1 MLYNTLPLLH
11 LSQHRPRL
19 YLILYIQGLNISV
32 FVSEANNME
41 TSERNGLH
49 EAVTRYNPKN
59 ERRVNNLSAIQL
71 LSTMRIYHY
80 ILAITILLLSF
91 TCPGRSADMVH
102 ENIDFEHITVT
113 DGLPNNGVACMI
125 QDHEGY
131 LWFGTKRGLCR
142 YNGYDFKTYTSQLN
156 DTTSLRYHQ
165 ISALLEG
172 SEGTIWIGTWAG
184 GLHKYNRKKDN
195 FIRINLNS
203 QNDIDENISTLFE
216 DSKGGV
222 WIASQSKL
230 FLLKKDQ
237 NESFEEIFHQ
247 DGINS
252 ISNVSSIYED
262 NFGTIFIASDN
273 PITLEAYNPEL
284 NTTEAIH
291 FTSSSGMMP
300 DNINQIFPYDDKNLW
315 LASDNGL
322 FNYNKETK
330 RINLVRQNNSP
341 KMGIP
346 LYFILK
352 TKDDNLW
359 MGGDKLYV
367 YNKTAKQ
374 FKQFAHEAG
383 NPKSISGNILTCGFQ
398 DNQKNI
404 WIGSF
409 SQGLNVIYHKTKH
422 FNRNYKLAEKLE
434 NASKNITAIYKNKE
448 GYLFLGTFDKK
459 GLLIVN
465 DKNEFVQSNGEF
477 SGLNHL
483 KEKVVRT
490 INADKDGIIWIG
502 SEDNLLTRFD
512 FQNKQSK
519 TYQIPG
525 SVENIESQITG
536 ILTDTYSR
544 IWVANPTGVFLFD
557 PTAGTFSKL
566 LSDSNTQNIEEDSR
580 GNIWCANYNTN
591 LCRINKDLSISYF
604 KSNGKN
610 TNLPNDKFVCVF
622 KDSKDRMWVGTEF
635 NGLFLYLP
643 DSSNFQQF
651 TVEDGLP
658 SNDICSIEEDSK
670 GRLWIGTNNGL
681 SRFSY
686 SLSDFSNYFRS
697 DGMNADEF
705 HYNSSYA
712 TKSGELYFGCTDGI
726 VFFDPD
732 DIRGDYLTFPIKI
745 EGMKVNYGEVDKD
758 LRGTPISEAL
768 RLSLPIKLKYDQNT
782 ISFDYSTI
790 NYSASKKSNFAYLLA
805 GLNDDFNY
813 VQNQR
818 QVTYAN
824 LKPGKYIFKVIASNN
839 DNIWDRKGVEIAFAI
854 KNPPWL
860 SWWAF
865 LIYGLILILVFHGL
879 RLQVRHEEKMK
890 AAIRLERIEKNQQ
903 YELTQMK
910 LRFFT
915 NISHEFKT
923 PLTLII
929 GPLEQ
934 IIADLHGNSGLKT
947 KLTNISANS
956 KRLLELIN
964 QLIDFRKIEQDV
976 LPLKKTRN
984 NLVETIQKVMAAF
997 NPVAIK
1003 NEILFSLDTDF
1014 ETLSFNYDQDKMEK
1028 ILTNI
1033 LSNAF
1038 KYTSRGGSI
1047 SIRIWDSH
1055 ESTVKITL
1063 MDTGSG
1069 IAPEKIKRIFEIFG
1083 SDNNNANSLEMQS
1096 SGIGLAYSKKLVEL
1110 HGGSMEIEST
1120 PNKGTT
1126 LTIEIPYDR
1135 TLTKTTTDNNIIELN
1150 TKVKASADD
1159 PFETSLPDGE
1169 NAVGLTSAP
1178 NILVVEDDEELRKYI
1193 VSTLMDRYQID
1204 EAEDGEKGYELA
1216 QKNDYD
1222 LIVSDIMMPNMSGTQ
1237 LCAKLKSS
1245 IKTSHIFVI
1254 LLTAK
1259 SDISSKLQGYETGAD
1274 SYITKPFLPQQLIQV
1289 IKNLLNTKQHIKSF
1303 YSSAEEKNQEPLGI
1317 HPRDK
1322 QFIADAIALI
1332 EKNMDEEKFGVES
1345 LGKELG
1351 LSRTHL
1357 FRKFKSLTGS
1367 APNDFIRQIRLK
1379 KAARLIQES
1388 KHSISEIAYM
1398 VGFKTPANFS
1408 TSFKAFYGR
1417 SPKEYQRK

>member
-1 MLYNTLPLLH
+1 
-11 LSQHRPRL
+11 
-19 YLILYIQGLNISV
+19 
-32 FVSEANNME
+32 
-41 TSERNGLH
+41 
-49 EAVTRYNPKN
+49 
-59 ERRVNNLSAIQL
+59 
-71 LSTMRIYHY
+71 MRIYHY
-80 ILAITILLLSF
+80 ILVITILLLSS
-91 TCPGRSADMVH
+91 TWQGRSADMIH

-113 DGLPNNGVACMI
+113 DGLPNNSVACMI

-165 ISALLEG
+165 ISALLE
-172 SEGTIWIGTWAG
+172 SSDGTIWIGTWAG
-184 GLHKYNRKKDN
+184 GLHKYNRDRDN

-237 NESFEEIFHQ
+237 NESFNEIFHQ

-273 PITLEAYNPEL
+273 ATPLEAYNPEL
-284 NTTEAIH
+284 NTTVAFNI
-291 FTSSSGMMP
+291 TSASGIMP
-300 DNINQIFPYDDKNLW
+300 DNINQIFPYDEKNLW

-330 RINLVRQNNSP
+330 RINIVRQNNSP

-566 LSDSNTQNIEEDSR
+566 LSDANTQNIEEDSR
-580 GNIWCANYNTN
+580 GNIWCANYNTD

-604 KSNGKN
+604 KSNEKN
-610 TNLPNDKFVCVF
+610 TNLANDKFVCVF

-758 LRGTPISEAL
+758 LKGTPINEAL

-879 RLQVRHEEKMK
+879 RVQVRHEEKMK
-890 AAIRLERIEKNQQ
+890 AAVKMERVEKNQQ
-903 YELTQMK
+903 RELTQMK

-947 KLTNISANS
+947 KLVNISANS

-964 QLIDFRKIEQDV
+964 QLIDFRRIEQDA

-984 NLVETIQKVMAAF
+984 NLIETTQKVMAAF
-997 NPVAIK
+997 NPTAIK
-1003 NEILFSLDTDF
+1003 NEILFSFDSDF
-1014 ETLSFNYDQDKMEK
+1014 EILPFNYDQDKMEK
-1028 ILTNI
+1028 ILTNL

-1038 KYTSRGGSI
+1038 KHTSRGGSI
-1047 SIRIWDSH
+1047 YIRIWNSD
-1055 ESTVKITL
+1055 ESKVNITL
-1063 MDTGSG
+1063 SDTGSG
-1069 IAPEKIKRIFEIFG
+1069 IAPEKIQGIFEEF
-1083 SDNNNANSLEMQS
+1083 NNNSNGANYLEMQS

-1110 HGGSMEIEST
+1110 HNGSLEIESI
-1120 PNKGTT
+1120 PNKGTRI
-1126 LTIEIPYDR
+1126 TIEVPYDR
-1135 TLTKTTTDNNIIELN
+1135 TLIQSANDNEISIQNAAINPLTNALPKGFTGESETK
-1150 TKVKASADD
+1150 
-1159 PFETSLPDGE
+1159 
-1169 NAVGLTSAP
+1169 GLVDLSSAP
-1178 NILVVEDDEELRKYI
+1178 KILVIEDDEEIRKYI
-1193 VSTLMDRYQID
+1193 VSILMDRFQID
-1204 EAEDGEKGYELA
+1204 EAEDGQKGYEQAL
-1216 QKNDYD
+1216 KNDYD
-1222 LIVSDIMMPNMSGTQ
+1222 LIVSDVMMPNMSGTQ
-1237 LCAKLKSS
+1237 LCERLKSN

-1259 SDISSKLQGYETGAD
+1259 SDIDSRTEGYETGAD
-1274 SYITKPFLPQQLIQV
+1274 SYITKPFLPRHLIQV
-1289 IKNLLNTKQHIKSF
+1289 IKNLLNTQQNIKTF
-1303 YSSAEEKNQEPLGI
+1303 YSSTEDKTQEPLGI

-1322 QFIADAIALI
+1322 QFITDAIALI
-1332 EKNMDEEKFGVES
+1332 EKNIDEEQFSVE
-1345 LGKELG
+1345 LMGKELG

-1357 FRKFKSLTGS
+1357 YRKFKSLTGS
-1367 APNDFIRQIRLK
+1367 APNDFIRHIRLRR
-1379 KAARLIQES
+1379 AAQLIKEG
-1388 KHSISEIAYM
+1388 KYSISEIAYM

-1408 TSFKAFYGR
+1408 TSFKALYGK
-1417 SPKEYQRK
+1417 SPKEYQGK

>member
-1 MLYNTLPLLH
+1 MKL
-11 LSQHRPRL
+11 
-19 YLILYIQGLNISV
+19 
-32 FVSEANNME
+32 
-41 TSERNGLH
+41 
-49 EAVTRYNPKN
+49 
-59 ERRVNNLSAIQL
+59 
-71 LSTMRIYHY
+71 YHY
-80 ILAITILLLSF
+80 ILIIVILLLTS
-91 TCPGRSADMVH
+91 TLHGKAADLTSGNVEFNH
-102 ENIDFEHITVT
+102 VSIS
-113 DGLPNNGVACMI
+113 DGLSNNSVACMI

-142 YNGYDFKTYTSQLN
+142 YNGYDFKTYTSQIN

-165 ISALLEG
+165 ISALLE
-172 SEGTIWIGTWAG
+172 SSDGTIWIGTWAG

-203 QNDIDENISTLFE
+203 QNDIDDNISSLFE
-216 DSKGGV
+216 DSKGGI
-222 WIASQSKL
+222 WIASQFKL
-230 FLLKKDQ
+230 FLLKKNQ
-237 NESFEEIFHQ
+237 NELLEEIFLP

-252 ISNVSSIYED
+252 IANVSSIYED
-262 NFGTIFIASDN
+262 INGTIYISSNN
-273 PITLEAYNPEL
+273 PIALLAYNPRVK
-284 NTTEAIH
+284 TTTAFNI
-291 FTSSSGMMP
+291 TASSGVLP
-300 DNINQIFPYDDKNLW
+300 GNINQIYPIDEKNLW
-315 LASDNGL
+315 VATDNGL
-322 FNYNKETK
+322 FSYAMET
-330 RINLVRQNNSP
+330 REIRLIRQNNAP
-341 KMGIP
+341 EMGTP
-346 LYFILK
+346 LNFILK

-359 MGGDKLYV
+359 IGGDKLYV
-367 YNKTAKQ
+367 YNKTEKQ
-374 FKQFAHEAG
+374 FIQFTHEAG

-398 DNQKNI
+398 DNQNNI
-404 WIGSF
+404 WFGSF
-409 SQGLNVIYHKTKH
+409 SQGINVIYHKTKY

-465 DKNEFVQSNGEF
+465 DKNEFVQSYSEF

-483 KEKVVRT
+483 KEKIIRT
-490 INADKDGIIWIG
+490 ISDDKDGIIWIG
-502 SEDNLLTRFD
+502 SEENILTRFD

-519 TYQIPG
+519 IYQIPN
-525 SVENIESQITG
+525 SVGNYKSQITA
-536 ILTDTYSR
+536 ILTDTNNR
-544 IWVANPTGVFLFD
+544 IWVANPTGVFLFE
-557 PTAGTFSKL
+557 PATGTFSKL
-566 LSDSNTQNIEEDSR
+566 LSDTNTQNIEEDSR
-580 GNIWCANYNTN
+580 GNIWCANYNKG
-591 LCRINKDLSISYF
+591 LCRINTDNSVSYF
-604 KSNGKN
+604 KLNGKN
-610 TNLPNDKFVCVF
+610 MNLPDDKFVCIF

-643 DSSNFQQF
+643 DSELFQQF
-651 TVEDGLP
+651 TVNDGLP

-686 SLSDFSNYFRS
+686 SLNDFSNYFRS

-705 HYNSSYA
+705 HYNSSF
-712 TKSGELYFGCTDGI
+712 TSKSGEIYFGCTDGI
-726 VFFDPD
+726 VFFNPD
-732 DIRGDYLTFPIKI
+732 EIRGNYLTFPIKLEDI
-745 EGMKVNYGEVDKD
+745 NVNYGAVTKD
-758 LRGTPISEAL
+758 IQGKSIAEAL
-768 RLSLPIKLKYDQNT
+768 ENNATFKLKYNQNT
-782 ISFDYSTI
+782 INFKFTTL
-790 NYSASKKSNFAYLLA
+790 NYSNAKKSNFAYQLV
-805 GLNDDFNY
+805 GLDDDFNQ
-813 VQNQR
+813 VADQR

-824 LKPGKYIFKVIASNN
+824 LKPGKYTFKVIASNN
-839 DNIWDRKGVEIAFAI
+839 DNIWDRKGTSIAFQI

-860 SWWAF
+860 SWWSYA
-865 LIYGLILILVFHGL
+865 IYGLILILIFYGL
-879 RLQVRHEEKMK
+879 RFQVRHEEKMK
-890 AAIRLERIEKNQQ
+890 AAIRMGRIEKDQQ
-903 YELTQMK
+903 EELNQMK

-934 IIADLHGNSGLKT
+934 IIEDLHGNSGLRI
-947 KLTNISANS
+947 KLINISANS

-984 NLVETIQKVMAAF
+984 NLIDTIQKVMAVF
-997 NPVAIK
+997 NSVAIK
-1003 NEILFSLDTDF
+1003 NEILFSLDTNF

-1047 SIRIWDSH
+1047 SIRIWNDR
-1055 ESTVKITL
+1055 ESMVNITL
-1063 MDTGSG
+1063 SDTGSG

-1083 SDNNNANSLEMQS
+1083 SDNNNNNANSLEMQG

-1110 HGGSMEIEST
+1110 HGGSMKIESAT
-1120 PNKGTT
+1120 GKGTT
-1126 LTIEIPYDR
+1126 LTIEVPYDR
-1135 TLTKTTTDNNIIELN
+1135 TFLESTKENEIFELN
-1150 TKVKASADD
+1150 TKMKPSIET
-1159 PFETSLPDGE
+1159 PCETSPLRIE
-1169 NAVGLTSAP
+1169 NVVDLTSAP

-1193 VSTLMDRYQID
+1193 VSILMDRFQID
-1204 EAEDGEKGYELA
+1204 EAEDGQKGYELA

-1237 LCAKLKSS
+1237 LCEKLKSS

-1259 SDISSKLQGYETGAD
+1259 SDISSKLEGYETGAD
-1274 SYITKPFLPQQLIQV
+1274 SYITKPFLPQQLIQ
-1289 IKNLLNTKQHIKSF
+1289 IIINLLNTQQHIKSF
-1303 YSSAEEKNQEPLGI
+1303 YSSNEDKNQEPVGI

-1332 EKNMDEEKFGVES
+1332 EENMDEEKFGVES

-1357 FRKFKSLTGS
+1357 FRKFKSLTGC

-1379 KAARLIQES
+1379 KAAQLIKEG
-1388 KHSISEIAYM
+1388 KYSISEITYM

-1408 TSFKAFYGR
+1408 TSFKMFYGS
-1417 SPKEYQRK
+1417 SPKKYKEKNQNN